1 VEDFVAAFQQQTSMD
16 ILEAEWDALQQG
28 TQTVNAYYA
37 TFVELCNA
45 VQADIASAFV
55 VRKNLRYLNPSL
67 YSSLII
73 HFGGRVEVEG
83 VDLESIHRVAQQ
95 FEAAVAQQ
103 SKAVVAKT
111 APTKTVTDRQQV
123 QCSYCQL
130 KGHNATTCYKK
141 QHAES
146 HRQTNANSN
155 THTPTTSQNTSS
167 N

>member
-1 VEDFVAAFQQQTSMD
+1 M
-16 ILEAEWDALQQG
+16 
-28 TQTVNAYYA
+28 
-37 TFVELCNA
+37 
-45 VQADIASAFV
+45 
-55 VRKNLRYLNPSL
+55 
-67 YSSLII
+67 
-73 HFGGRVEVEG
+73 EVEG
-83 VDLESIHRVAQQ
+83 VDLDSIHRVAQQ

-111 APTKTVTDRQQV
+111 APIKTVTDRQQV

-167 N
+167 KFNNSSTNSSNHSTVTRSSTPIPTTSTTNNNYRNYTCYNCGKTGHRSRECPNRK